1 MNIYSK
7 TVPNLGTKVIGNAEE
22 CIALLDAHKPLPY
35 DEVIAYFI
43 KMSRLGNS
51 DIDKLSKISLQLYSN
66 YLMKRHVIYP
76 IKEDV
81 INFIFQNRKM
91 DFFEIDML
99 YFTASYFTKYVQ
111 RNFGSLFGGIFA
123 GRHIERNIDFT
134 DESLIQ
140 QEHINYSYGMPEK

>member
-7 TVPNLGTKVIGNAEE
+7 TVPDLGTKVIGNAEE

-35 DEVIAYFI
+35 DEVITYFI

-81 INFIFQNRKM
+81 INLSSKIGKWILKLICFISQHLISQNMSNVILVHFLVEYSLEDILK
-91 DFFEIDML
+91 ETLIL
-99 YFTASYFTKYVQ
+99 QTKV
-111 RNFGSLFGGIFA
+111 
-123 GRHIERNIDFT
+123 
-134 DESLIQ
+134 
-140 QEHINYSYGMPEK
+140 